1 MFKQHKETIF
11 LDGMGIPLPLFMVL
25 EPNYSHPSDL
35 IVMFYDGER
44 RHYRTK
50 HRSWSIMGRWE
61 EGERY
66 LARKDDFARLVRGE
80 NNESIAAEVQVA
92 EVKSDLKAKYA
103 EEEKTDVELHK
114 RTDLDKGGTKRVRS
128 PSKRTPRS

>member
-1 MFKQHKETIF
+1 MFKQHKDKIF
-11 LDGMGIPLPLFMVL
+11 LDGMEVPLPLFRML
-25 EPNYSHPSDL
+25 EPNYTHPSDL

-50 HRSWSIMGRWE
+50 HRSWSINGRWE

-66 LARKDDFARLVRGE
+66 LARKEDFAQLVRGE

>member
-1 MFKQHKETIF
+1 MFKQHNDKIF
-11 LDGMGIPLPLFMVL
+11 LDGMEVPLPLFRML
-25 EPNYSHPSDL
+25 EPNYTHPSDL

-61 EGERY
+61 DGERY
-66 LARKDDFARLVRGE
+66 LARKEDFARLMRGE
-80 NNESIAAEVQVA
+80 NNESIAAEMQVA

-128 PSKRTPRS
+128 PSKRAPRS

>member
-11 LDGMGIPLPLFMVL
+11 LDGMEVPLPLFRML
-25 EPNYSHPSDL
+25 EPNYTHPSDL

-50 HRSWSIMGRWE
+50 HRSWSIMGRWD
-61 EGERY
+61 EGDRY
-66 LARKDDFARLVRGE
+66 LSRKDDFARLMRGE
-80 NNESIAAEVQVA
+80 NNESIAAEMQVA

-128 PSKRTPRS
+128 PSKRAPRS

>member
-1 MFKQHKETIF
+1 MFKQHKDKIF
-11 LDGMGIPLPLFMVL
+11 LDGMEVPLPVFRML
-25 EPNYSHPSDL
+25 EPNYTHPSDL
-35 IVMFYDGER
+35 VVMFYDGER

-50 HRSWSIMGRWE
+50 HRSWSIMGRWD

-66 LARKDDFARLVRGE
+66 LARKDDFARLMRGE

-103 EEEKTDVELHK
+103 EEETDVELHK
-114 RTDLDKGGTKRVRS
+114 RTDLNEGGTKRVRS

>member
-1 MFKQHKETIF
+1 MFKQHKDKIF
-11 LDGMGIPLPLFMVL
+11 LDGMEVPLPVFSML
-25 EPNYSHPSDL
+25 EPNYTHPSDL
-35 IVMFYDGER
+35 VVMFYDGER

-50 HRSWSIMGRWE
+50 HRSWSIMGRWD

-66 LARKDDFARLVRGE
+66 LARKDDFARLMRGE

-103 EEEKTDVELHK
+103 EEETDVELHK
-114 RTDLDKGGTKRVRS
+114 RTDLNEGGTKRVRS

>member
-1 MFKQHKETIF
+1 MFKQHKDKVF
-11 LDGMGIPLPLFMVL
+11 LDGMEIPLALFKVL
-25 EPNYSHPSDL
+25 EPNYSCPSDI

-50 HRSWSIMGRWE
+50 NRSWSIMGAWD

-66 LARKDDFARLVRGE
+66 LSRKDEFARLVRGE
-80 NNESIAAEVQVA
+80 NNETVAAEVEVA
-92 EVKSDLKAKYA
+92 NVKSDLKAKYA
-103 EEEKTDVELHK
+103 EEDKTDVELHK
-114 RTDLDKGGTKRVRS
+114 RTDLDKGGTKRVRP

>member
-1 MFKQHKETIF
+1 MFKQHKDKIF
-11 LDGMGIPLPLFMVL
+11 LDGMEVPLPVFRML
-25 EPNYSHPSDL
+25 EPNYTHPSDL

-50 HRSWSIMGRWE
+50 HRSWSIMGRWD

-66 LARKDDFARLVRGE
+66 LARKDDFARLMRGE

-103 EEEKTDVELHK
+103 EEETDVELHK
-114 RTDLDKGGTKRVRS
+114 RTDLNEGGTKRVRS

>member
-11 LDGMGIPLPLFMVL
+11 LDGMEVPLPLFRML
-25 EPNYSHPSDL
+25 EPNYTHPSDL

-50 HRSWSIMGRWE
+50 HRSWSIMGRWD
-61 EGERY
+61 EGDRY
-66 LARKDDFARLVRGE
+66 LSRKDDFARLMRGE
-80 NNESIAAEVQVA
+80 NNESIAAEMQVA